1 MSSLSKVNLLELRKR
16 TVRRRIVIRLKVK
29 EIAEEREISM
39 SKLSRMSDVHY
50 NTIRDIFIHP
60 YRDVAL
66 STLYKLAVA
75 LNVDIHD
82 LYKIVPD
89 EEK

>member
-1 MSSLSKVNLLELRKR
+1 
-16 TVRRRIVIRLKVK
+16 VIRLKVK
-29 EIAEEREISM
+29 EIAEERELSM

-82 LYKIVPD
+82 LYQIVPN
-89 EEK
+89 EEGE